1 MFTKILIAN
10 RGEIAIRIIRACKE
24 MGISTVAVYSEA
36 DRESLHVA
44 LADEAICI
52 GGPRADDSYLNG
64 ERIVSAA
71 LATHAQAIHPGYG
84 FLSENAGFAALCKE
98 HGVVFIGPPA
108 EVISNMGDKDAA
120 RRLMKQNNVPT
131 TPGTDIL
138 RNAQEAKEAAA
149 NIGYPVLIKASAG
162 GGGKGIRLV
171 EREEDMERAF
181 ETASSEAQKAFG
193 DGRMYMEKYLDP
205 VKHIEVQLLADEEGN
220 IVCLGERECSI
231 QRNNQ
236 KLIEESPANTLT
248 PETRKEMIEVAIR
261 AAKAAKYTSV
271 GTIEFLM
278 DKDGKFYF
286 MEMNTRL
293 QVEHSVTEMVTNIA
307 SAVTTFIFNIILM
320 RLAGANGVAAIT
332 VLLYAHFL
340 FSSAYMGFTNG
351 VAPIFSYNYGAG
363 NYADLKKLFAMCI
376 RILLAA
382 GVVIFAISQLAAGWT
397 MRIFVGNNTALYE
410 MSLSGF
416 RLFAVCFLVNGINI
430 FASGYLTALG
440 NGRDS
445 AVVSI
450 LRTLI
455 VEVIAIVG
463 LAYLFGI
470 NGVWMAIPVAE
481 FVCLFVSVY
490 MFHKNKI
497 HI

>member
-1 MFTKILIAN
+1 MGYVLFVKGDEQ
-10 RGEIAIRIIRACKE
+10 RGI
-24 MGISTVAVYSEA
+24 GNG
-36 DRESLHVA
+36 
-44 LADEAICI
+44 DE
-52 GGPRADDSYLNG
+52 Y
-64 ERIVSAA
+64 
-71 LATHAQAIHPGYG
+71 
-84 FLSENAGFAALCKE
+84 
-98 HGVVFIGPPA
+98 
-108 EVISNMGDKDAA
+108 
-120 RRLMKQNNVPT
+120 
-131 TPGTDIL
+131 
-138 RNAQEAKEAAA
+138 
-149 NIGYPVLIKASAG
+149 
-162 GGGKGIRLV
+162 
-171 EREEDMERAF
+171 
-181 ETASSEAQKAFG
+181 
-193 DGRMYMEKYLDP
+193 
-205 VKHIEVQLLADEEGN
+205 
-220 IVCLGERECSI
+220 
-231 QRNNQ
+231 
-236 KLIEESPANTLT
+236 
-248 PETRKEMIEVAIR
+248 RKC
-261 AAKAAKYTSV
+261 
-271 GTIEFLM
+271 
-278 DKDGKFYF
+278 
-286 MEMNTRL
+286 
-293 QVEHSVTEMVTNIA
+293 
-307 SAVTTFIFNIILM
+307 
-320 RLAGANGVAAIT
+320 GVAAIT
-332 VLLYAHFL
+332 GLLYAHFL